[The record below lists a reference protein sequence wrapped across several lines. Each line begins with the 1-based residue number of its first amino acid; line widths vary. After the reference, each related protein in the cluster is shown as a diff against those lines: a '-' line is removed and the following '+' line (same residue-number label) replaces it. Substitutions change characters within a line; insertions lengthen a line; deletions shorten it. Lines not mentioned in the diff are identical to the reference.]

1 MSSLLIF
8 KCPMSHG
15 TMKYKLKAHAFY
27 FVLIV
32 WWYTDVYQ
40 TMKCI
45 LGKLKTMKRSQLK
58 LN

>member
-8 KCPMSHG
+8 KCPMSNS
-15 TMKYKLKAHAFY
+15 TMKHMSVIL
-27 FVLIV
+27 L

-40 TMKCI
+40 TMKNI
-45 LGKLKTMKRSQLK
+45 SGKLKTMKKITTMEPLK